1 MLTFLFFPTI
11 ICICRG
17 CHRWSQQVK
26 WVKPVAYRLGL
37 KDVNWAEA
45 VRRRRAVA
53 VARPARAISN
63 TSLSATDL
71 CFNCLWAVAVPA
83 AARPVVPVV
92 PAPELASVY
101 PEEPQ
106 IPINAP
112 ALLQPVL
119 NYYSTHTHT
128 HTNHSPKFQMLNA
141 FHAFYIR
148 VSSPWAHHVVR
159 AEMNPECAV
168 GSKLTA
174 RVIKRVIFLCLKRL
188 SAILFCF

>member
-1 MLTFLFFPTI
+1 MLTFLFFPPI

-26 WVKPVAYRLGL
+26 WLKPVVYRLGL

-119 NYYSTHTHT
+119 NYYSTHTHKSFPYIPNAKCFPRIL
-128 HTNHSPKFQMLNA
+128 HTRQFSLGASRRSSRNESLNA
-141 FHAFYIR
+141 LLIR
-148 VSSPWAHHVVR
+148 SLPL
-159 AEMNPECAV
+159 E
-168 GSKLTA
+168 
-174 RVIKRVIFLCLKRL
+174 
-188 SAILFCF
+188 